1 MLNRATTLWAIFASL
16 AFSVHAKETVTV
28 TGSTSVSHVVEVL
41 AETYS
46 NTNKDT
52 FIAVQGVGSSAGIT
66 AVKQDAADIGMSSRY
81 LKAAEINPDVSTV
94 TIAHDG
100 IALVVNKSNPVSNLS
115 KEQVSKIYH
124 GEITNWKA
132 VGGPDLKIA
141 VVSRENASGSRFSF
155 EDYMGLTQ
163 QVAGQTVSDINPQVL
178 VVNTNGTVK
187 SLVSRNAHA
196 IGYLSLGSVDDSVK
210 ALSFEDVQPNLK
222 NLESGDYKISRP
234 FLMLYKEKKISDN
247 AKDFVDFV
255 ISTEGQAIIEQRGYI
270 AAQAQK

>member
-1 MLNRATTLWAIFASL
+1 MLTRATTLCAIFTSL
-16 AFSVHAKETVTV
+16 AFSVQARETVTV

-46 NTNKDT
+46 NMNKKT
-52 FIAVQGVGSSAGIT
+52 FIAVQGVGSSAGIA
-66 AVKQDAADIGMSSRY
+66 AVKQDAADVGMSSRY
-81 LKAAEINPDVSTV
+81 LKTAEINPDVETV

-100 IALVVNKSNPVSNLS
+100 IALVVNKSNPVSNLT

-124 GEITNWKA
+124 GEITNWKE
-132 VGGPDLKIA
+132 VGGPDLTMA

-155 EDYMGLTQ
+155 EDFMGLTQ

-178 VVNTNGTVK
+178 IVNTNGTVK

-196 IGYLSLGSVDDSVK
+196 IGYVSLGSIDDSVK
-210 ALSFEDVQPNLK
+210 ALSFEGVQPNLS

-234 FLMLYKEKKISDN
+234 FLMLYKERKIADN
-247 AKDFVDFV
+247 ARDFINYV
-255 ISTEGQAIIEQRGYI
+255 ISGSGQSIIEQRGYL
-270 AAQAQK
+270 AVHPQ

>member
-1 MLNRATTLWAIFASL
+1 MLNRATTLCALIASL
-16 AFSVHAKETVTV
+16 AFSVQAKESVTV

-46 NTNKDT
+46 SANDDT
-52 FIAVQGVGSSAGIT
+52 FIAVQGVGSSAGIA

-81 LKAAEINPDVSTV
+81 LKAAEINPDISTV

-100 IALVVNKSNPVSNLS
+100 IALVVNKTNPVSNLT

-210 ALSFEDVQPNLK
+210 ALSFDGVPPTLA
-222 NLESGDYKISRP
+222 NLESGKYKISRP

-247 AKDFVDFV
+247 AKGFLDFVT
-255 ISTEGQAIIEQRGYI
+255 SANGQAIIEQRGYI
-270 AAQAQK
+270 ALYPQ